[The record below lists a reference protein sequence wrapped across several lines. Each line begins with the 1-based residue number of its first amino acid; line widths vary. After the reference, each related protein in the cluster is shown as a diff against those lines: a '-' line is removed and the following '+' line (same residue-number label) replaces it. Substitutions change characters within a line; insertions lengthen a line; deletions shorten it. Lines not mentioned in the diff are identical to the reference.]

1 MEHTSVETAHS
12 EIKKTTPAF
21 SFGGKGVSRDPAD
34 RIKTQFVPGPGA
46 YNNEQSLGSQQD
58 SRRATA
64 TISRFPVADR
74 DAAAK
79 VFAGTPTL
87 EFVCSPGPGAYDVK
101 SRVGRQ
107 GAPSFSFAQGRP
119 QKGKQ
124 QTQPEDKRANPGP
137 GEYNHLSEL
146 SDRYC
151 TFGSSKRAEYDH
163 QYVGPGMPTPADSRC
178 QASYVGNGSML
189 GSQISRPSSPAFS
202 FGKKSSTVPR
212 RAAEPRPMTTPS
224 GLGSTFTDEGADR
237 PTSMSG
243 QRRKTVKYDWLRGGS
258 KQQTQKNTYQRAV
271 DGADMPRANE
281 FSKQPAFAFGKDER
295 FSDRIYIPHK
305 PVVRSGTTPGPIYEL
320 PEGLGQAPSYSF
332 PKVSDRTHPDARR
345 AEKEKRPGPG
355 SYNLRLE
362 HRVESLLSEAE
373 SSMMMDTNSLGHT
386 AMAPDDIMEG
396 AFTGAPDDSHAMGKS
411 STLSQMTS
419 MLSAANELG
428 LKFGDIPN
436 ASTQPAFSFGTG
448 DRESRSK
455 VYDQS
460 VEKEF
465 VGRYSPGPCT
475 ALREMTDGRV
485 QSPQYSFG
493 GKNLQRNPQLK
504 QSSEVGPAQFGTV
517 HAVGKQIA
525 SVNATAPDFSFG
537 NADRAQVSKLYVP
550 GAAAGDTNTP
560 GPIYEINH
568 AVGKQLSSEKD
579 NAPIFTF
586 GSSKREHVGK
596 VYMPQSV
603 GKKNRPDEFMRAV
616 PSQ

>member
-1 MEHTSVETAHS
+1 M
-12 EIKKTTPAF
+12 
-21 SFGGKGVSRDPAD
+21 
-34 RIKTQFVPGPGA
+34 
-46 YNNEQSLGSQQD
+46 
-58 SRRATA
+58 
-64 TISRFPVADR
+64 
-74 DAAAK
+74 
-79 VFAGTPTL
+79 
-87 EFVCSPGPGAYDVK
+87 
-101 SRVGRQ
+101 
-107 GAPSFSFAQGRP
+107 
-119 QKGKQ
+119 
-124 QTQPEDKRANPGP
+124 
-137 GEYNHLSEL
+137 
-146 SDRYC
+146 
-151 TFGSSKRAEYDH
+151 
-163 QYVGPGMPTPADSRC
+163 
-178 QASYVGNGSML
+178 
-189 GSQISRPSSPAFS
+189 
-202 FGKKSSTVPR
+202 
-212 RAAEPRPMTTPS
+212 
-224 GLGSTFTDEGADR
+224 
-237 PTSMSG
+237 
-243 QRRKTVKYDWLRGGS
+243 KYDWLRGGS

-411 STLSQMTS
+411 STLSQARARRAAARAARVADHTSRARLGLTLAARARASPPPPRRTPAPDLLLAQMTS